1 MKEYIERDAAIDF
14 VASIVSSMSVCV
26 SKDEWRGMD
35 SMKKRAISALKDVPA
50 ADVLEVRHGE
60 NIGEDYDAVDQFVC
74 SKCGIELQGWYRVER
89 DMDDGEETHHE
100 YVMRY
105 CPNCG
110 AKVDGGA
117 DK

>member
-1 MKEYIERDAAIDF
+1 MADYISREDAIAVMHKLHDDD
-14 VASIVSSMSVCV
+14 VALYSVDIPECFDAKTAV
-26 SKDEWRGMD
+26 E
-35 SMKKRAISALKDVPA
+35 ALRTIHT
-50 ADVLEVRHGE
+50 ADVVEVRHGE

-110 AKVDGGA
+110 AKMDEVEE
-117 DK
+117 

>member
-1 MKEYIERDAAIDF
+1 MKEYIEREAAIKEIAKWLADVF
-14 VASIVSSMSVCV
+14 GIKSESGAGTLFKKLRSI
-26 SKDEWRGMD
+26 
-35 SMKKRAISALKDVPA
+35 PA
-50 ADVLEVRHGE
+50 ADVVEVQHGE

-74 SKCGIELQGWYRVER
+74 SKCGIELQGWYMVER

-110 AKVDGGA
+110 AKMDGGA